1 METCALVGR
10 QPILDRDQRAFGHEL
25 LYRSADGGGPA
36 GVDGDRMTS
45 RVVLDAF
52 LAIGIERV
60 VGNGLA
66 FVNVTREFLLDDDPP
81 PLPRERVVLE
91 ILEDAVIDEELIGA
105 VRSWRERGFTIAL
118 DDFVYDPRWE
128 PLLPLASVIK
138 VEVPALDE
146 AGLAEHVRRLRR
158 DGVRLLAEKVETRAE
173 FEELRALGFDL
184 FQGYFFA
191 RPEVVSGRR
200 LPENRLATV
209 QLLGALQRPDVD
221 LAKVDA
227 LVSQDVALS
236 YKLLRCIN
244 SAAFAL
250 PRRVES
256 IHRAVVFLGLRALKR
271 LVALAA
277 MAGAEDKPSELVRI
291 ALVRARMCER
301 LCAALPGIDEDSGF
315 TVGLFSTLESLMDAP
330 LAEILDK
337 LPLAEEVSAALLAG
351 EGLLGEVLACVL
363 AYERC
368 DWDHARAAGLDPA
381 AIGRAY
387 AEAVDWSYQISAG
400 LV

>member
-138 VEVPALDE
+138 IEVPALDE

>member
-52 LAIGIERV
+52 LEIGIERV
-60 VGNGLA
+60 VGDGLA

-138 VEVPALDE
+138 IEVPALDE

-221 LAKVDA
+221 LAKIDA
-227 LVSQDVALS
+227 LVSRDVALS

>member
-1 METCALVGR
+1 VETCALVGR